1 MKKPLIIAAVITL
14 AADGTAYA
22 LNPPATDQMAAAP
35 QDAPP
40 GRGPGGMLIRADTNG
55 DGVITRQEF
64 MAASDAR
71 FARMDANKDGKLTAD
86 ERQGRRGGR
95 MGATADANGD
105 GVVTLEEQ
113 RAQAARTFDRL
124 DRNKDGKID
133 ASEIAA
139 MRDAAG
145 LMGGRRGAHGSPAGP
160 SGDMQ
165 GA

>member
-22 LNPPATDQMAAAP
+22 LNPPATDQMAASQ
-35 QDAPP
+35 QDAPQR
-40 GRGPGGMLIRADTNG
+40 GRGGMLMRADTNG

-105 GVVTLEEQ
+105 GVVTLDEQ

-145 LMGGRRGAHGSPAGP
+145 KMGGRRGAHGSPAGP
-160 SGDMQ
+160 SGDAQ

>member
-22 LNPPATDQMAAAP
+22 LNPPATDQMAASP
-35 QDAPP
+35 QDAPQ
-40 GRGPGGMLIRADTNG
+40 RGPGGMLMRADTNG

-71 FARMDANKDGKLTAD
+71 FARMDANEDGKLTAD
-86 ERQGRRGGR
+86 ERQGRRGGGR
-95 MGATADANGD
+95 MAAKLDANGD
-105 GVVTLEEQ
+105 GAITLDEQ

-145 LMGGRRGAHGSPAGP
+145 KMGGRRGAHASPAGP
-160 SGDMQ
+160 SGDAQ